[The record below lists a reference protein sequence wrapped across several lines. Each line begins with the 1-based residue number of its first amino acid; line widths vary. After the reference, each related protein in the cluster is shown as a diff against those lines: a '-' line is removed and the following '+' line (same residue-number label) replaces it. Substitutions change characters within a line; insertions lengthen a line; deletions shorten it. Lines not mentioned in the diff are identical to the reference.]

1 MKRGAVWEVNLDPTI
16 GAEIKKIRPCVVVSR
31 DALAR
36 LPLKII
42 VPLTEW
48 DQRFETA
55 PWHVPVEPTPE
66 NGLSKKSSADTYQVR
81 SISEKRLVRR
91 LGILSDQVMERIGDG
106 LALSLALGK

>member
-1 MKRGAVWEVNLDPTI
+1 MRRGGVWEVNLDPTI
-16 GAEIKKIRPCVVVSR
+16 GAEIKKIRPCVIVNR

-48 DQRFETA
+48 NEGFARA
-55 PWHVPVEPTPE
+55 PWHVLVEAIPQ

-81 SISEKRLVRR
+81 SISEARLIKRL
-91 LGILSDQVMERIGDG
+91 GEMSNQVMEEINKG
-106 LALSLALGK
+106 LSISLALD